1 MIKQINSGVA
11 FSGRA
16 IDRGSDFVI
25 GVAFNPNVKRIETQ
39 VRRLEK
45 KVALGADFIMTQPI
59 YDSGLAKEMA
69 AIAKNFDQPFFV
81 GIMPLV
87 SVRNAEFLHNEV
99 PGIEIS
105 DAVRQR
111 MAKYE
116 GERARQEGVRIAL
129 ELQEEILQYFNGI
142 YLITPF
148 VRYEMCV
155 QLIEFARPLQRTP
168 GERRYE

>member
-1 MIKQINSGVA
+1 
-11 FSGRA
+11 
-16 IDRGSDFVI
+16 
-25 GVAFNPNVKRIETQ
+25 KRIETQ

-45 KVALGADFIMTQPI
+45 KVELGADFVMTQPI
-59 YDSGLAKEMA
+59 YDPKLAKEMA
-69 AIAKNFDQPFFV
+69 EIARNFDQPFFI

-87 SVRNAEFLHNEV
+87 SVRNADFLHNEV

-105 DAVRQR
+105 EDVRTR
-111 MAKYE
+111 IAKYE

-129 ELQEEILQYFNGI
+129 EMQEEILQHFNGI

-155 QLIEFARPLQRTP
+155 QLIEYARPLQRVTSKVA
-168 GERRYE
+168 G